1 MELHQ
6 IITASHD
13 QDDLVEK
20 LNRYVQS
27 LPLSPTLADE
37 LLTLAPPNSDDE
49 PVYKV
54 FALEALIYHTETE
67 IDHQKVDNLLK
78 QLASIA
84 LKSSNCLSLLRIKY
98 LDLLTDY
105 QLLFSPDVRELKL
118 IDLVSKKINFLAA
131 EDDSLP
137 LVRDIQ
143 LKMLIY
149 YLLCGSDF
157 RKKNIH
163 KYLSDE
169 DVFSRDF
176 PVAIQKYLACCLA
189 GGLIP
194 TEAYNELVS
203 HLNESVEFQAL
214 FSRHRGH
221 LMENFVE
228 TNLEKLPK
236 YFKSIRLTRINSLLG
251 VGSTVDI
258 EDLLFRMITT
268 KKFTSPST
276 IDQIEGIVEFG
287 DLNSKYDVFNSHIK
301 KVCDLV
307 ETLTQ

>member
-1 MELHQ
+1 MDLHQ
-6 IITASHD
+6 FITASHD
-13 QDDLVEK
+13 QDDLVDK
-20 LNRYVQS
+20 LNRYIQS

-37 LLTLAPPNSDDE
+37 LSTLAPPNSDNE

-54 FALEALIYHTETE
+54 FALEALMYHTEIE

-78 QLASIA
+78 QLATIA

-118 IDLVSKKINFLAA
+118 IDLVSKKINFLSA

-143 LKMLIY
+143 FKVLIY

-169 DVFSRDF
+169 EVFLREF
-176 PVAIQKYLACCLA
+176 PVAIQKYLACCLT

-194 TEAYNELVS
+194 TEAYSELVS
-203 HLNESVEFQAL
+203 HLNESVEFQAV

-268 KKFTSPST
+268 KKFTSPTT

-287 DLNSKYDVFNSHIK
+287 DLNSKYDPFNSHIK